1 VPIAGQIG
9 FPGIPTIAP
18 FIPQQPLNQNHPG
31 LTPMW
36 NANHWQ
42 QWNFQPS
49 WGNPLIIHGQPPPPP
64 PPVNVPLPPLPHQA
78 PPPPPP
84 EENPLQGMSMSDAEI
99 NFDHQFN
106 DWENRFLAW
115 KEENKNHPD
124 KVIAYLHF

>member
-1 VPIAGQIG
+1 MEFSTKVADCNTM
-9 FPGIPTIAP
+9 FSASAKDC
-18 FIPQQPLNQNHPG
+18 FFFLFSF
-31 LTPMW
+31 L
-36 NANHWQ
+36 
-42 QWNFQPS
+42 FLSYS